1 MKTLT
6 TKFSSL
12 ALLDDTAAKWQE
24 KRVKSSLGAVR
35 RRAWLIVF
43 FACLGLAGAA
53 MWLSVA
59 KPQYNATAMVQLD
72 SGNKFSNFDNVVTSA
87 REGDPDVSRTEVEVL
102 RSDAVVERVVRA
114 LDLTNDPE
122 FSPAPAT
129 WRTRLVDS
137 VFAELKAFSNSLLQR
152 DSGVPSGS
160 RDADAGKANQFVG
173 FGQPPPNGMR
183 RTVLPNNPG
192 VIRGSIANDA
202 HSSGSQLP
210 DDLGHEKVAVTIQ

>member
-1 MKTLT
+1 MRTEMKTLT
-6 TKFSSL
+6 TDFSSL

-24 KRVKSSLGAVR
+24 RRVKSSLGAMR
-35 RRAWLIVF
+35 RRAWLVVVF
-43 FACLGLAGAA
+43 GCLGLAGAA

-59 KPQYNATAMVQLD
+59 KPQYSATAMVQLD

-129 WRTRLVDS
+129 WRTRLVDL
-137 VFAELKAFSNSLLQR
+137 VFAEL
-152 DSGVPSGS
+152 
-160 RDADAGKANQFVG
+160 
-173 FGQPPPNGMR
+173 
-183 RTVLPNNPG
+183 RTF
-192 VIRGSIANDA
+192 
-202 HSSGSQLP
+202 
-210 DDLGHEKVAVTIQ
+210 